1 MNIFSLYGVD
11 FYVLARI
18 FETGAEAKS
27 IFDELN
33 RMATE
38 ERGGMDLG
46 CYRFVPGGIG
56 EARVVAVVSIKPN
69 GVERGEALFGGG
81 PFELAGSARKALC
94 LRYARV
100 VKQLHELSVD
110 KGSFRVPHG
119 EGARMNPDGTM
130 SDDAAG

>member
-1 MNIFSLYGVD
+1 VNVFNLHGVD

-69 GVERGEALFGGG
+69 GVERVEALIGGD
-81 PFELAGSARKALC
+81 PFELDGPTAKALC
-94 LRYARV
+94 LRRARV
-100 VKQLHELSVD
+100 VRELYELGAE

-130 SDDAAG
+130 SDDAAD